1 VVERRVCRRQTCD
14 HREATSPPELS
25 RSSRHGSR
33 ITWRRAPRALQAAR
47 WNGPRQCV
55 RLSDMTQEPI
65 VVPVVDFEPPIG
77 APRRMSPLAAL
88 RRPSHRRL
96 TAVPPVPSPPAP
108 HAAAIFADTALR
120 GVLEVVDGRRPFAQI
135 RPLLGE
141 GLADT
146 VVGLARTRPN
156 AGLSAAQL
164 RRVGLRIVDRDG
176 DVAEV
181 FATYCR
187 GDRVRAI
194 AGRVECADVRG
205 RRRWRLVA
213 LHVG

>member
-1 VVERRVCRRQTCD
+1 MSQD
-14 HREATSPPELS
+14 QS
-25 RSSRHGSR
+25 
-33 ITWRRAPRALQAAR
+33 I
-47 WNGPRQCV
+47 
-55 RLSDMTQEPI
+55 
-65 VVPVVDFEPPIG
+65 VPVIDCEPPVG
-77 APRRMSPLAAL
+77 PPRRTSPLAAV
-88 RRPSHRRL
+88 RRPSRRRL
-96 TAVPPVPSPPAP
+96 AAVPPVQHQTSA
-108 HAAAIFADTALR
+108 HAAAMFADTALR

-135 RPLLGE
+135 RPLLGD

-146 VVGLARTRPN
+146 VVALARSRPA
-156 AGLSAAQL
+156 AGRSAAQL
-164 RRVGLRIVDRDG
+164 RHVRLRIVDRDG

-194 AGRVECADVRG
+194 AGRVERADVRG

>member
-1 VVERRVCRRQTCD
+1 MSHDQ
-14 HREATSPPELS
+14 S
-25 RSSRHGSR
+25 
-33 ITWRRAPRALQAAR
+33 
-47 WNGPRQCV
+47 
-55 RLSDMTQEPI
+55 
-65 VVPVVDFEPPIG
+65 VVPVIDCEPPVG
-77 APRRMSPLAAL
+77 PPRRVPQLAAL
-88 RRPSHRRL
+88 RRPTRRRL
-96 TAVPPVPSPPAP
+96 AAVPPVQHQTSA
-108 HAAAIFADTALR
+108 HAAAMFADAALR

-135 RPLLGE
+135 RPLLGN

-146 VVGLARTRPN
+146 VVGLARSRLG

-164 RRVGLRIVDRDG
+164 RHVRLRIVDADG

-194 AGRVECADVRG
+194 AGRVECAEVRG

>member
-1 VVERRVCRRQTCD
+1 
-14 HREATSPPELS
+14 
-25 RSSRHGSR
+25 
-33 ITWRRAPRALQAAR
+33 
-47 WNGPRQCV
+47 
-55 RLSDMTQEPI
+55 MTQDSP
-65 VVPVVDFEPPIG
+65 VVPVVDCEPPIG
-77 APRRMSPLAAL
+77 APRRASPLAAL

-96 TAVPPVPSPPAP
+96 TVVPPVQPQTAP
-108 HAAAIFADTALR
+108 HAAATFADTALR
-120 GVLEVVDGRRPFAQI
+120 AVLEVVDGRRPFAQI
-135 RPLLGE
+135 APLLGH

-146 VVGLARTRPN
+146 VVGLARSRPG

-164 RRVGLRIVDRDG
+164 RHVRLRIVDRDG